1 MEELGESR
9 NELDDELE
17 DEIGMVTIEKA
28 IEYNKLAEKIFGYDT
43 TKF

>member
-1 MEELGESR
+1 M
-9 NELDDELE
+9 LDDELE